1 MENKMEKNKQQQKML
16 KIKIKKRN
24 TKHGHTTPFTNEEF
38 DEIEELLDEL
48 SPDNSWE
55 KEIRRRLFIP
65 TAADP
70 NWTKEEANLT
80 RRTNRILI
88 RTVHEQMNLPDDPN
102 NPYPKL
108 I

>member
-48 SPDNSWE
+48 SPDNSWG
-55 KEIRRRLFIP
+55 KRNKKKTLH
-65 TAADP
+65 
-70 NWTKEEANLT
+70 
-80 RRTNRILI
+80 TNSSR
-88 RTVHEQMNLPDDPN
+88 P
-102 NPYPKL
+102 
-108 I
+108 